1 MAAAPESSLAPRGRV
16 TALGQ
21 ATARLLFDP
30 VLALVFPSPCPGCGG
45 SVDRPTR
52 GPLCD
57 ACWTALPRHRGTPCA
72 CGFPLPGGV
81 SAPCGRCRRGLG
93 PFTRGASLGP
103 YEGTL
108 RVLVHELKF
117 RGRRRIAGR
126 LAEMLSAAPGVEAVL
141 SAGPALAGA
150 PVLVPVPLHPHRLR
164 ERGFNQ
170 SALLAQ
176 AVAETRGLRVVEG
189 ALTRREHTPPQTGL
203 SAAQRRA
210 NVARAFVVRR
220 RAPVTGR
227 IVVLVDD
234 VLTTGA
240 TARACARALLASGAA
255 EVRLLTAARVG

>member
-1 MAAAPESSLAPRGRV
+1 MS
-16 TALGQ
+16 ALGQ
-21 ATARLLFDP
+21 ATTRLLVDP

-52 GPLCD
+52 GPLCEP
-57 ACWTALPRHRGTPCA
+57 CWAALPRHRGTPCP
-72 CGFPLPGGV
+72 CGFPLPAGIDG
-81 SAPCGRCRRGLG
+81 PCGRCRRGLG

-117 RGRRRIAGR
+117 RGRRRIALR
-126 LAEMLSAAPGVEAVL
+126 LAEALLEAPGAAAVL
-141 SAGPALAGA
+141 AAEPTRPA
-150 PVLVPVPLHPHRLR
+150 PVLVPVPLHPRRLH

-176 AVAETRGLRVVEG
+176 AVAARPGLRVIEG

-203 SAAQRRA
+203 SAAQRRR
-210 NVARAFVVRR
+210 NVERAFVVRR
-220 RAPVTGR
+220 RAPLVGR

-234 VLTTGA
+234 VTTTGA
-240 TARACARALLASGAA
+240 TARACARALLSGGAA

>member
-1 MAAAPESSLAPRGRV
+1 V

-21 ATARLLFDP
+21 ATTRLLVDP

-57 ACWTALPRHRGTPCA
+57 GCWTALPRHGGTLCA
-72 CGFPLPGGV
+72 CGFPLPAGLEG
-81 SAPCGRCRRGLG
+81 PCGRCRRGLG

-117 RGRRRIAGR
+117 RGRRRVAGR
-126 LAEMLSAAPGVEAVL
+126 LAEMLLASPEVRAVL
-141 SAGPALAGA
+141 AAEPTRAVS
-150 PVLVPVPLHPHRLR
+150 PVVVPVPLHPRRLL

-176 AVAETRGLRVVEG
+176 ALAEGHGLRLVEG

-234 VLTTGA
+234 VVTTGA
-240 TARACARALLASGAA
+240 TARACARALVSAGAA

>member
-1 MAAAPESSLAPRGRV
+1 V

-21 ATARLLFDP
+21 ATALLVEP
-30 VLALVFPSPCPGCGG
+30 VLALVFPSPCPACGG
-45 SVDRPTR
+45 DVDRPTR
-52 GPLCD
+52 GPLCG
-57 ACWTALPRHRGTPCA
+57 ACWTALPRHRGTPCP
-72 CGFPLPGGV
+72 CGFPLPEGLE
-81 SAPCGRCRRGLG
+81 APCGRCRRGLG

-117 RGRRRIAGR
+117 RARRRVADR
-126 LAEMLSAAPGVEAVL
+126 LAEALLVSPHVQG
-141 SAGPALAGA
+141 ALAGA
-150 PVLVPVPLHPHRLR
+150 HILVPVPLHPRRRR

-170 SALLAQ
+170 SALLAR
-176 AVAETRGLRVVEG
+176 ALAAPLGLRVADD
-189 ALTRREHTPPQTGL
+189 ALARREDTPPQTGL

-220 RAPVTGR
+220 RGPVAGR
-227 IVVLVDD
+227 VVVVVDD

-240 TARACARALLASGAA
+240 TARACARALLAAGAA